1 MRNTAL
7 LTVALSLLTSIP
19 AFALPRNRVM
29 ECQQWVS
36 AEKFIRIRIIRKAD
50 GSLRASFNEGDPINM
65 NAQTVG
71 VRLSD
76 EQGDYSTHYES
87 IKPSASIESLRLSV
101 TAMDDDAEESI
112 SPIDGEVFVG
122 HPATAVVVLDF
133 DRADGTHYR
142 HTTRANHLVCQGDVN
157 NGTSNE

>member
-7 LTVALSLLTSIP
+7 LTVALALLTSIP
-19 AFALPRNRVM
+19 AFALPRNRVL

-36 AEKFIRIRIIRKAD
+36 ATDFIRIRIIRKAN
-50 GSLRASFNEGDPINM
+50 GTLRASFNDGDPINM
-65 NAQTVG
+65 NAFPVG

-87 IKPSASIESLRLSV
+87 VKPSASIESLSLSV
-101 TAMDDDAEESI
+101 MAMDDDAEESI
-112 SPIDGEVFVG
+112 SPIDGAVFVG

-142 HTTRANHLVCQGDVN
+142 RTLRAKHLVCQGDVD